1 MFKKKKN
8 SKLPNYLP
16 SGEDQEAYSY
26 CVRNNIRISPLG
38 IQNESGK
45 WKIGINVGPYIK
57 GEKTNIAPHLYDVD
71 TIWPSYYEMCRYYY
85 NKRNNEKQI

>member
-8 SKLPNYLP
+8 STLPNYLP
-16 SGEDQEAYSY
+16 SREDQEAYSY

-45 WKIGINVGPYIK
+45 WKIGINFGPYIK

-71 TIWPSYYEMCRYYY
+71 TIWPSYYEMCKYYY